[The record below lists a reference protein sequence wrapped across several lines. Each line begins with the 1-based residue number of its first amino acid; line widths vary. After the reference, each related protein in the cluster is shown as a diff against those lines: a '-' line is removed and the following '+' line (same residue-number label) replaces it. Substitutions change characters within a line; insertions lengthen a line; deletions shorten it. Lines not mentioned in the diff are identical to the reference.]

1 MATGSFFFTQSG
13 SRKAKNIAD
22 DPRVALSIVDRDD
35 PYRQADV
42 RGRVV
47 ERLDGE
53 EALAAM
59 DRLSQKYIGAPFPMR
74 SPETVAFVVEVDKA
88 RHVKLPFEHDWDEED
103 DGQPSPPAPARAA
116 PMRRH
121 PALTP
126 LSRDHHRALV
136 EAGAARRAADADGP
150 GRLEAGPALRRV
162 LRRPRGAPLPRRGG
176 GPLPPARPAG

>member
-1 MATGSFFFTQSG
+1 VSPLPDDVRELFAARNYAHLATMGPKGPTSVPIWIDVDGDRLFFFTQSG

-74 SPETVAFVVEVDKA
+74 TPETVAFLVEVDKA
-88 RHVKLPFEHDWDEED
+88 RHVKLPFEHE
-103 DGQPSPPAPARAA
+103 G
-116 PMRRH
+116 
-121 PALTP
+121 
-126 LSRDHHRALV
+126 
-136 EAGAARRAADADGP
+136 
-150 GRLEAGPALRRV
+150 
-162 LRRPRGAPLPRRGG
+162 
-176 GPLPPARPAG
+176 

>member
-1 MATGSFFFTQSG
+1 MSPLPDDVRELFAARNYAHLATMGPKGPTSVPIWIDVDGDRLFFFTQSG

-74 SPETVAFVVEVDKA
+74 TPETVAFLVEVDKA
-88 RHVKLPFEHDWDEED
+88 RHVKLPFEHE
-103 DGQPSPPAPARAA
+103 G
-116 PMRRH
+116 
-121 PALTP
+121 
-126 LSRDHHRALV
+126 
-136 EAGAARRAADADGP
+136 
-150 GRLEAGPALRRV
+150 
-162 LRRPRGAPLPRRGG
+162 
-176 GPLPPARPAG
+176 

>member
-1 MATGSFFFTQSG
+1 VSPLPDDVRELFAARNYAHLATMGPKGPTSVPIWIDVDGDRLFFFTQSG

-74 SPETVAFVVEVDKA
+74 TPETVAFVVEVDKA
-88 RHVKLPFEHDWDEED
+88 RHVKLPFEHE
-103 DGQPSPPAPARAA
+103 G
-116 PMRRH
+116 
-121 PALTP
+121 
-126 LSRDHHRALV
+126 
-136 EAGAARRAADADGP
+136 
-150 GRLEAGPALRRV
+150 
-162 LRRPRGAPLPRRGG
+162 
-176 GPLPPARPAG
+176 

>member
-1 MATGSFFFTQSG
+1 MSPLPDDVRELFAARNYAHLATMGPKGPTSVPIWIDVDGDRLFFFTQSG

-53 EALAAM
+53 AALAAM

-74 SPETVAFVVEVDKA
+74 TPETVAFLVEVDKA
-88 RHVKLPFEHDWDEED
+88 RHVKLPFEHE
-103 DGQPSPPAPARAA
+103 G
-116 PMRRH
+116 
-121 PALTP
+121 
-126 LSRDHHRALV
+126 
-136 EAGAARRAADADGP
+136 
-150 GRLEAGPALRRV
+150 
-162 LRRPRGAPLPRRGG
+162 
-176 GPLPPARPAG
+176 

>member
-1 MATGSFFFTQSG
+1 MSPLPDDVRELFAARNYAHLATMGPKGPTSVPIWIEVDGDRLFFFTQSG

-74 SPETVAFVVEVDKA
+74 TPETVAFLVEVDKA
-88 RHVKLPFEHDWDEED
+88 RHVKLPFEHE
-103 DGQPSPPAPARAA
+103 G
-116 PMRRH
+116 
-121 PALTP
+121 
-126 LSRDHHRALV
+126 
-136 EAGAARRAADADGP
+136 
-150 GRLEAGPALRRV
+150 
-162 LRRPRGAPLPRRGG
+162 
-176 GPLPPARPAG
+176 